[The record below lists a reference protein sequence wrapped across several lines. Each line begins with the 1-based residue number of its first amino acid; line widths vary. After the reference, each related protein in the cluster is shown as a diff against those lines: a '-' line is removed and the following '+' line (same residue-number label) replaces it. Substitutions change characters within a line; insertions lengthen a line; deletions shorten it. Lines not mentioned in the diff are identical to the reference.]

1 MLATAGQTLE
11 SSFATHRLCDLRPIA
26 SPLWAP
32 PLSHLFLK
40 PNSPLPSPLWHMW
53 DESEN
58 SPLQGWSTLAS
69 DVASAVPVQAG
80 SLTCSRGMASP
91 P

>member
-40 PNSPLPSPLWHMW
+40 PNSPHMPMW

-58 SPLQGWSTLAS
+58 SPLQG
-69 DVASAVPVQAG
+69 
-80 SLTCSRGMASP
+80 
-91 P
+91 